1 MSSNT
6 YFNSVLQAAGTGPQ
20 GFNNQSVQEVINNIR
35 TLQNQGVQ
43 DLAFPMQNST
53 PAQPIQQMPI
63 QTQTP
68 QYSVGGFVK
77 NFIRN
82 AGDIGTGLVH
92 MAVHPDQVGETFG
105 SALTSA
111 VKNPEKILPTAWN
124 LVAEPYGLTTDAI
137 GKVVSGERTIGDLA
151 KHIGDSIYNRPA
163 EVALD
168 ILSLGGGKAIG
179 AANKGSKAARVVED
193 AANIGNAQVRRE
205 AQKLIDLSGKLNK
218 ADKVK
223 LAEAIEYAET
233 GKQVPKGY
241 DKSVMKMLDQYSK
254 DYQNLVAKFAPNQVV
269 DSKVLSI
276 TQKYARDNGISFQQ
290 AAKELTPYFDD
301 ENIFAKGKQ
310 FDPNDINNYRLATK
324 DEIIE
329 NIKRQG
335 YEVEISKHK
344 AGESFMDEVG
354 DGTYK
359 HKVQQKGATLPE
371 SKIVKFASDAD
382 LGTYYHELMHI
393 LNNEKI
399 GAVNE
404 TTRKFHE
411 VAPKQMAKYG
421 RGELDIADMPEA
433 LREHFLKPKTEK
445 LVIEPKT
452 RTLTEEGRNLLEFD
466 GSKEAKAILEG
477 EELYNK
483 GWIKPVTHGL
493 AEVSKDVVADTAER
507 VMAGR
512 FSSRIFGNATYEDIA
527 KELLKPQG
535 WLDSQVK
542 SMVERQLS
550 NEILNNGTL
559 AGKPLSLG
567 NPKDTLYVSREVLE
581 NGDLSKIKKSAT
593 NSPAANTDI
602 AIDKNIINEID
613 KQSAILRSSNP
624 FNDPTLKDT
633 YNLAKG
639 NMLASGGYLVGNL
652 QTGVANT
659 LLNAGINPVGL
670 VNDIANSIVTKG
682 NLAKELGVYRNL
694 KRTTR
699 EYNTPVLKQI
709 GQINAPVADFMNA
722 IDSKIQN
729 FIAETATNTNLRR
742 QGIPVNK
749 RADYLR
755 NLKGQKL
762 ADIIYDIKKVSLM
775 NTSNTLLPKKL
786 YGTAGLMNPYW
797 RWVDTAAQSSLYMLQ
812 KSPVIANY
820 LLVDTL
826 ANIGLDKEM
835 QNRLNLGVTSDK
847 PFVSYRYNPKTKE
860 MEEVSAEFVPMLNT
874 LRVGT
879 TLGKMLT
886 GEGTIKDLQSVA
898 GTSIPAVTAISMAFN
913 GKTKYGKPIL
923 RSHRGLQDAMV
934 IQGDKRYTMID
945 GRFQE
950 DNRFHP
956 DEPISAAVRELVGW
970 VPLFNRTL
978 APATA
983 SAASWLTGK
992 DYAYYKPYD
1001 NAILGR
1007 FNINPRDNQGNMF
1020 IYGNPRRGAS
1030 TTQFTDLIKG
1040 QYATPYYPEKPL
1052 MPNQLLNLQKGV
1064 GRQLIRDMLDVQSLG
1079 GQF

>member
-6 YFNSVLQAAGTGPQ
+6 YFNSVLQAAGTGSQ
-20 GFNNQSVQEVINNIR
+20 GINNQSVQEIINNIKN
-35 TLQNQGVQ
+35 LQSQGIQNLPIPVQ
-43 DLAFPMQNST
+43 NTAPV
-53 PAQPIQQMPI
+53 QQMPI
-63 QTQTP
+63 QAQTP

-82 AGDIGTGLVH
+82 AGDIGTGLVNI
-92 MAVHPDQVGETFG
+92 AAHPSQVGEVFG
-105 SALTSA
+105 SALVSA

-124 LVAEPYGLTTDAI
+124 LVADPYGLTTDAI
-137 GKVVSGERTIGDLA
+137 GKVISGERSIGDLA
-151 KHIGDSIYNRPA
+151 KHVGDTMYNRPA

-168 ILSLGGGKAIG
+168 IVSLGGGKALG
-179 AANKGSKAARVVED
+179 ALNKGFKAARVVED

-205 AQKLIDLSGKLNK
+205 AQKLIDLSGELNK
-218 ADKVK
+218 IDKGK

-233 GKQVPKGY
+233 GKQVPKRY
-241 DKSVMKMLDQYSK
+241 DKSIMKTLDQYSK

-269 DSKVLSI
+269 DPKVLSI

-301 ENIFAKGKQ
+301 ENIFARGKE
-310 FDPNDINNYRLATK
+310 FDPSDINNYRLANK
-324 DEIIE
+324 DEIID
-329 NIKRQG
+329 NIKKQG
-335 YEVEISKHK
+335 YDVEISEYK
-344 AGESFMDEVG
+344 AGESYMKDAG
-354 DGTYK
+354 NGTYK
-359 HKVQQKGATLPE
+359 HEVQQKGATYPE
-371 SKIVKFASDAD
+371 LKKVVFASDAD
-382 LGTYYHELMHI
+382 LGSYFHELMHI
-393 LNNEKI
+393 LNNKKV
-399 GAVNE
+399 GPVNE
-404 TTRKFHE
+404 ATRKFHE
-411 VAPKQMAKYG
+411 VAPAQIAKYG
-421 RGELDIADMPEA
+421 RGELDIADMPEV

-493 AEVSKDVVADTAER
+493 AEVSKDVLVDTAER

-512 FSSRIFGNATYEDIA
+512 FTNRIFGNATYEDIA
-527 KELLKPQG
+527 KELLKPQR
-535 WLDSQVK
+535 WLDSQIK
-542 SMVERQLS
+542 SMVERQIS
-550 NEILNNGTL
+550 SEILNNGTL
-559 AGKPLSLG
+559 AGKPLNLG

-581 NGDLSKIKKSAT
+581 NSDLSKIKKSAT
-593 NSPAANTDI
+593 NSPATNTDI

-624 FNDPTLKDT
+624 FKDPMMREG

-639 NMLASGGYLVGNL
+639 TMLASAGYLVGNL
-652 QTGVANT
+652 QTGIANT
-659 LLNAGINPVGL
+659 ILNAGINPIGL
-670 VNDIANSIVTKG
+670 ASDVANTIMTRG
-682 NLAKELGVYRNL
+682 NLIKELGTYRNL

-699 EYNTPVLKQI
+699 EYKTPVLKQI
-709 GQINAPVADFMNA
+709 GQANAPIADFTNA

-729 FIAETATNTNLRR
+729 FIAETATHTNLRR
-742 QGIPVNK
+742 QGIPINQ
-749 RADYLR
+749 RTEYLR
-755 NLKGQKL
+755 NLEGKKL
-762 ADIIYDIKKVSLM
+762 ADIIYDVKKVSLM
-775 NTSNTLLPKKL
+775 NTSNTILPKSL
-786 YGTAGLMNPYW
+786 HGVVGLMNPYW

-812 KSPVIANY
+812 KSPVMANY

-860 MEEVSAEFVPMLNT
+860 VEEVSAEFVPMLNT

-898 GTSIPAVTAISMAFN
+898 GTSIPAVTAISMAFS

-934 IQGDKRYTMID
+934 IQGDRRYTMID

-956 DEPISAAVRELVGW
+956 DEPISAVIRELVGW
-970 VPLFNRTL
+970 VPLFNRTI
-978 APATA
+978 APAAA
-983 SAASWLTGK
+983 STASWLTGK

-1001 NAILGR
+1001 NAIFGR
-1007 FNINPRDNQGNMF
+1007 FNVNPRDNQGNMF

-1030 TTQFTDLIKG
+1030 TTQFMDLIKG

-1064 GRQLIRDMLDVQSLG
+1064 GRQLIRDMLDVQNLG